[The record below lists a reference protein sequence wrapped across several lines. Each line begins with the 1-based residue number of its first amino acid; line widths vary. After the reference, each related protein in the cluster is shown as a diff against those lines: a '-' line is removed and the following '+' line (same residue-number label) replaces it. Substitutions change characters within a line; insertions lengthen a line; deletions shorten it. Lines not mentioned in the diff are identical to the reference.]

1 MSIINLTT
9 RRITRETDFSG
20 LMELSEKDRKVVAM
34 LLHFEEAPHQ
44 EELPSR
50 AAAIANIA
58 DRALRGKQIR
68 KALLSG
74 PKYFLSTLEK
84 ALIEEHIE
92 PVYVYSYHPLHIVR
106 PYYHKFTKH

>member
-1 MSIINLTT
+1 MVS
-9 RRITRETDFSG
+9 
-20 LMELSEKDRKVVAM
+20 K
-34 LLHFEEAPHQ
+34 LLNFEESPHQ
-44 EELPSR
+44 EELPAR

-92 PVYVYSYHPLHIVR
+92 PVYVYSYSPLHIVR
-106 PYYHKFTKH
+106 PYFHKFTHHDKGKT